1 MLWIPSCKY
10 KASWLTATS
19 AEFNIH
25 PAYTPS
31 HFLWLLCKEL
41 WVFRKCSINK
51 CIVRVTLRSGYSNNS
66 LYFQKREIAADHI
79 IGELSTPSVPSGYFH
94 SGTLLTF
101 LPLPTRGVLKYTRW
115 EQFDP
120 LHSPQCN
127 ANTLDLRGA
136 GRFEQYDNC
145 SSQPTESLAGFFF
158 LFSSRTMSNKTRK
171 VPTSI
176 QKGMCQTTRGVPASN
191 SILAEY
197 YSCLCL
203 LIKKT
208 ALFHILWKHHD
219 KAKSNTIITLFL
231 FSLNQTTLAGITV
244 FAYMEGRSLY
254 RLISNW
260 ISQQCLRP
268 HMLRCHSTS

>member
-158 LFSSRTMSNKTRK
+158 CSL
-171 VPTSI
+171 
-176 QKGMCQTTRGVPASN
+176 QGLCQTKLVKYTEGNVPN
-191 SILAEY
+191 Y
-197 YSCLCL
+197 PWC
-203 LIKKT
+203 
-208 ALFHILWKHHD
+208 
-219 KAKSNTIITLFL
+219 
-231 FSLNQTTLAGITV
+231 
-244 FAYMEGRSLY
+244 
-254 RLISNW
+254 
-260 ISQQCLRP
+260 
-268 HMLRCHSTS
+268 TS

>member
-1 MLWIPSCKY
+1 MGIQ
-10 KASWLTATS
+10 
-19 AEFNIH
+19 I
-25 PAYTPS
+25 
-31 HFLWLLCKEL
+31 
-41 WVFRKCSINK
+41 
-51 CIVRVTLRSGYSNNS
+51 TLYIFKKGK
-66 LYFQKREIAADHI
+66 LQQ
-79 IGELSTPSVPSGYFH
+79 T
-94 SGTLLTF
+94 TLLVSFQLLLYPQAIFIPALFWLF

-244 FAYMEGRSLY
+244 FAYMESRSLY